1 MVHLFEEGNAEG
13 EYAEGGGA
21 EVRWVQSRSEVKQ
34 ESLKGCPPPLPMS
47 LPRNQLKRL
56 GMSSSL
62 AVAEAC
68 ERFLSDQ
75 VDDIPLQAVRFS
87 SCHSSVFM
95 STTYCVRLLWQ
106 ILSHA

>member
-1 MVHLFEEGNAEG
+1 VVHLFEEGNVKG

-21 EVRWVQSRSEVKQ
+21 EVRWVHSRSEVKL
-34 ESLKGCPPPLPMS
+34 ESSKGCPPLLPVS
-47 LPRNQLKRL
+47 LPRQQLKRL

-75 VDDIPLQAVRFS
+75 VDDIPLQAVRFAS
-87 SCHSSVFM
+87 YPRQHFA
-95 STTYCVRLLWQ
+95 YCSLLKRSFQ
-106 ILSHA
+106 YA